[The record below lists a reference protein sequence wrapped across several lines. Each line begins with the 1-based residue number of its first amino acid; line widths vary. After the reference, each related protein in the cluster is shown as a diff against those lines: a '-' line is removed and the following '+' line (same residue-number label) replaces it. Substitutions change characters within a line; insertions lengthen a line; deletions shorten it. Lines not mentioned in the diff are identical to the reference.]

1 MLSRVERL
9 IVNLNSTIMDSEDD
23 IDWNPY
29 AVQNRRKRKYP
40 KSIDVEITNVWTTF
54 DARCEFDLVHIVKN
68 GHNVEY
74 DPRGAGKAGLKMALR
89 NPYRIATIHKS
100 GKIICTGATSEE
112 NSRITARQFGRQL
125 QKMGYPVLFRNF
137 KINNVVARVFFPFDI
152 DLGKLAQGNK
162 GLW

>member
-1 MLSRVERL
+1 M
-9 IVNLNSTIMDSEDD
+9 NLNSTIMDSEDD

-40 KSIDVEITNVWTTF
+40 KSIDVDITTVWTTF

-74 DPRGAGKAGLKMALR
+74 DPRGAGKAGLKMTLR
-89 NPYRIATIHKS
+89 NPNRTATIHKS